1 MYNKSFNKVIS
12 LVAAVMLWI
21 YVIGQINPAT
31 ERKIEKIPINFIN
44 ENIIDE
50 EGLSVSRI
58 SHKYVDV
65 VLEGKR
71 SEINSISKSDIK
83 VTANLKEAKRGNNNI
98 TLSIKT
104 NKRVDV
110 KQMTPE
116 SIGIKLEE
124 KVTEAKSVKISYRG
138 KFPKNKEPGE
148 TYINPRN
155 IQVSGAKSYVNRV
168 HHVEASVDVDK
179 IKDTAKEIEA
189 KVVPVDKN
197 DNKVDMVGLSQ
208 NTVRVVAKMMEIKT
222 VPLKVQTVGEIRGS
236 LQLDK
241 IKVPKKITIK
251 GNSDVIKDIKEI
263 IAKTVDISGVKKTTR
278 IPVDAN
284 LPYSVALAD
293 ESKNLEIQVI
303 LKKKS
308 KGEIT
313 FNSSDIELR
322 GLATG
327 YTASVTQNTITAK
340 ITGNDK
346 NLKNVGKSNIK
357 LYVDLTD
364 LKEGTHKVAIQGNY
378 ELNLDKVSFTPER
391 VEVTIRK
398 E

>member
-1 MYNKSFNKVIS
+1 M
-12 LVAAVMLWI
+12 
-21 YVIGQINPAT
+21 
-31 ERKIEKIPINFIN
+31 
-44 ENIIDE
+44 
-50 EGLSVSRI
+50 
-58 SHKYVDV
+58 
-65 VLEGKR
+65 
-71 SEINSISKSDIK
+71 
-83 VTANLKEAKRGNNNI
+83 
-98 TLSIKT
+98 
-104 NKRVDV
+104 
-110 KQMTPE
+110 
-116 SIGIKLEE
+116 
-124 KVTEAKSVKISYRG
+124 
-138 KFPKNKEPGE
+138 
-148 TYINPRN
+148 
-155 IQVSGAKSYVNRV
+155 
-168 HHVEASVDVDK
+168 
-179 IKDTAKEIEA
+179 
-189 KVVPVDKN
+189 
-197 DNKVDMVGLSQ
+197 
-208 NTVRVVAKMMEIKT
+208 
-222 VPLKVQTVGEIRGS
+222 
-236 LQLDK
+236 
-241 IKVPKKITIK
+241 PKKITIK

-284 LPYSVALAD
+284 LPYGVALAD

-346 NLKNVGKSNIK
+346 NLKNIDKSNIK

-378 ELNLDKVSFTPER
+378 ELNLDKVSFTPEK

>member
-1 MYNKSFNKVIS
+1 M
-12 LVAAVMLWI
+12 
-21 YVIGQINPAT
+21 
-31 ERKIEKIPINFIN
+31 
-44 ENIIDE
+44 
-50 EGLSVSRI
+50 
-58 SHKYVDV
+58 
-65 VLEGKR
+65 
-71 SEINSISKSDIK
+71 
-83 VTANLKEAKRGNNNI
+83 
-98 TLSIKT
+98 
-104 NKRVDV
+104 
-110 KQMTPE
+110 
-116 SIGIKLEE
+116 
-124 KVTEAKSVKISYRG
+124 
-138 KFPKNKEPGE
+138 
-148 TYINPRN
+148 
-155 IQVSGAKSYVNRV
+155 
-168 HHVEASVDVDK
+168 EASVDVDK

-284 LPYSVALAD
+284 LPYGVALAD

-346 NLKNVGKSNIK
+346 NLKNIGKSNIK

-378 ELNLDKVSFTPER
+378 ELNLDKVSFTPEK